1 MIRRRRPG
9 ASSPATESLTPPSLA
24 AGLVPPRLRVRLARL
39 AGGLSLVLF
48 GLVLALA
55 AYSWWY
61 GQGIVEELQAGD
73 KAQVVA
79 DARPYLGSQPSDV
92 ALVAPES
99 KGKVTTFLLIGSDSR
114 DSGRGNSDT
123 MILARLDQTNETL
136 SLLSI
141 PRDLKVPIPHHTPFK
156 INAAYALGG
165 VPLTIE
171 TIRDYFG
178 VRIDHFVMVDFA
190 GFQGLVDQVGGVY
203 ISVDRRYYNHNDGS
217 YDSNYADIDLRP
229 GYQLLGGADA
239 LSFVRF
245 RHEDSDLY
253 RVARQQQFLRELKR
267 QIGSRR
273 NLDLPPLLK
282 TAAKSMTSDIS
293 SLSSLLGY
301 VNSLRDMPSDRVV
314 RVSLPTTSEVGVD
327 GRNYLYATSEAVSQA
342 MARWRDPL
350 LGDRTGMPASE
361 KESAGQGAYA
371 HSEPVTQTGDDGSQA
386 RRLLSAA
393 APKGLDY
400 CAPNRRVAA
409 SGYDSEPTNSYRLHS
424 RPALALST
432 RIADGRS
439 YLWTFTSWQSPP
451 ILAQPSE
458 ERTRNGRDYRLYWEA
473 GDLRAV
479 AFQHGSSQV
488 WLTNTLRNDLSPQV
502 MLEIASSCR

>member
-1 MIRRRRPG
+1 MGRRRQG
-9 ASSPATESLTPPSLA
+9 ASSLANDEALPPSLA
-24 AGLVPPRLRVRLARL
+24 AGLVPRLRVRLARL
-39 AGGLSLVLF
+39 MAGLCLVIGGLVM
-48 GLVLALA
+48 AMA

-61 GQGIVEELQAGD
+61 GQGIVDELQAGA

-79 DARPYLGSQPSDV
+79 DARPYLGSDPSDV

-99 KGKVTTFLLIGSDSR
+99 KGRVTTFLLIGSDTR

-141 PRDLKVPIPHHTPFK
+141 PRDLKVPIPHHSPFK

-165 VPLTIE
+165 VPLTIQ

-203 ISVDRRYYNHNDGS
+203 LSVDRRYFNHNDGS

-229 GYQLLGGADA
+229 GYQLLDGADA

-267 QIGSRR
+267 QIGSHS

-293 SLSSLLGY
+293 SLTSLLGY
-301 VNSLRDMPSDRVV
+301 VKSLRDMSSERVV
-314 RVSLPTTSEVGVD
+314 RVSLPTTSAVGSD
-327 GRNYLYATSEAVSQA
+327 GRNYLYATPEAVAQA

-350 LGDRTGMPASE
+350 LGDRASTPANE

-371 HSEPVTQTGDDGSQA
+371 HSEPATETGDDASQA
-386 RRLLSAA
+386 RRLLAAA
-393 APKGLDY
+393 APRHLDY
-400 CAPNRRVAA
+400 CAPSRRVAA
-409 SGYDSEPTNSYRLHS
+409 SGYDSEPTHSFRLHS
-424 RPALALST
+424 KPALALST
-432 RIADGRS
+432 RIAGGRS
-439 YLWTFTSWQSPP
+439 YLWTFTSWQDPP

-458 ERTRNGRDYRLYWEA
+458 ERTRGGRDYRLYWEA
-473 GDLRAV
+473 GELRAV
-479 AFQHGSSQV
+479 AFRHGSSNA